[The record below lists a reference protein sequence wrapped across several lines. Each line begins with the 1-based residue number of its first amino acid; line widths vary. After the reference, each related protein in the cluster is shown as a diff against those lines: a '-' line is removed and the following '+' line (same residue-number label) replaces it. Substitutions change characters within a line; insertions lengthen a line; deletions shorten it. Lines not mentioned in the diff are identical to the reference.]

1 MTSAERVG
9 SAASASDDG
18 RRSGGGRG
26 ERVRFVGGSAC
37 ASVALF
43 PTQTWSQIWF
53 FFGPIYIYMTIELI

>member
-26 ERVRFVGGSAC
+26 ERVRFVGVSLC
-37 ASVALF
+37 ISCFVSNTNMEPNLVLL
-43 PTQTWSQIWF
+43 WSH
-53 FFGPIYIYMTIELI
+53 IYDN

>member
-26 ERVRFVGGSAC
+26 ERVVRFVGGGQLVHQLLCFQHQHGAK
-37 ASVALF
+37 
-43 PTQTWSQIWF
+43 
-53 FFGPIYIYMTIELI
+53 FGSSLVPYI